1 MPDAVLAP
9 ETVLSTD
16 VTWSD
21 CALTGSL
28 SAVFCVDAGEW
39 PRTGE
44 QGAMLQV
51 TGEGDSDPRRGVE
64 EVVNSGLIWI

>member
-1 MPDAVLAP
+1 MPGAVLAP

-16 VTWSD
+16 VTWSA

-28 SAVFCVDAGEW
+28 SAVFCVDSAEW
-39 PRTGE
+39 PRTE

-51 TGEGDSDPRRGVE
+51 TREGDSAPRRG
-64 EVVNSGLIWI
+64 WRW